1 MLITI
6 DVVIPSYR
14 LNEKFLLPI
23 LELDIPDDCS
33 LNFILIADNPSIKIP
48 ESLNPYIDRGVLSIF
63 TNETNLGAHTSRNV
77 GINKSKS
84 EWILFLDDDIVPD
97 NNLIFAY
104 VEAIQKV
111 GEDVPGFVGLTE
123 YPAPQ
128 TTFTKGVLSS
138 DILTFFTLSRYYDEM
153 AWGVTANILIKR
165 EAIKDIRFSASFPK
179 KGGGEDIDFCLNII
193 SGYSRRFVCL
203 PSAKVTHPWWE
214 SKESAYK
221 RFFRWAYGDSL
232 LPNKHSKHRYYNL
245 PNVIEF
251 TFIALLFGI
260 AGYAMNLHIPFLP
273 IVCGI
278 VVGEFFGEWLKLG
291 ILKKEYSVSR
301 SFVSMTIRASNDM
314 GRLVGN
320 ISRKRING
328 LFERFDYFCDG
339 KHIKH
344 EKKWALIKF
353 VMSSFFIV
361 VFLGIYKILIG
372 F

>member
-1 MLITI
+1 
-6 DVVIPSYR
+6 
-14 LNEKFLLPI
+14 
-23 LELDIPDDCS
+23 
-33 LNFILIADNPSIKIP
+33 
-48 ESLNPYIDRGVLSIF
+48 
-63 TNETNLGAHTSRNV
+63 
-77 GINKSKS
+77 
-84 EWILFLDDDIVPD
+84 
-97 NNLIFAY
+97 
-104 VEAIQKV
+104 
-111 GEDVPGFVGLTE
+111 
-123 YPAPQ
+123 
-128 TTFTKGVLSS
+128 
-138 DILTFFTLSRYYDEM
+138 
-153 AWGVTANILIKR
+153 
-165 EAIKDIRFSASFPK
+165 
-179 KGGGEDIDFCLNII
+179 
-193 SGYSRRFVCL
+193 
-203 PSAKVTHPWWE
+203 
-214 SKESAYK
+214 
-221 RFFRWAYGDSL
+221 
-232 LPNKHSKHRYYNL
+232 L